1 MSMVNCKEC
10 KTEISSKAEACP
22 KCGAKTKRSSIGC
35 GSALA
40 VIGVIFVF
48 IMVAGI
54 IRGPSDTSAAAPKKT
69 TESQSTEKST
79 RAQTLMYVV
88 KKSLRNP
95 DSLKAESVIVTEA
108 LAVCATYRAQNGFGG
123 MNVEQAVMSADQT
136 QAMMTGQPG
145 FAKLWARECAGKPGL
160 ETKYLFPR

>member
-1 MSMVNCKEC
+1 MAMVNCKEC
-10 KTEISSKAEACP
+10 KAEISSKAEACP
-22 KCGAKTKRSSIGC
+22 KCGAKVKHSSRGC
-35 GSALA
+35 GPFVA
-40 VIGVIFVF
+40 VIGLFFVV

-54 IRGPSDTSAAAPKKT
+54 IRGPSDTSAAAPEKPA
-69 TESQSTEKST
+69 ESQSNEKGT

-95 DSLKAESVIVTEA
+95 DSMKVESVIVTEA

-145 FAKLWARECAGKPGL
+145 FATLWSRECAGKPGL